1 MRTSLQLGGV
11 QSNSVTNAKCPQLSL
26 KAVWAP
32 DTLQSDQPR
41 PQTEDKAPKME
52 LKLSRTGKRDE
63 KKEKK
68 GTEPVSHSAKIRRQ
82 SYEVRKT
89 FLITPSKSS
98 KNKSNNNNKKNKT
111 KVIRSNSIKVI
122 HFKKLL

>member
-41 PQTEDKAPKME
+41 PQTEDKAPKTE
-52 LKLSRTGKRDE
+52 LKLSRTGIRDE
-63 KKEKK
+63 KKGVDKNERREQNQSRTLQKSEDRALKLEKL
-68 GTEPVSHSAKIRRQ
+68 S
-82 SYEVRKT
+82 
-89 FLITPSKSS
+89 
-98 KNKSNNNNKKNKT
+98 
-111 KVIRSNSIKVI
+111 
-122 HFKKLL
+122 